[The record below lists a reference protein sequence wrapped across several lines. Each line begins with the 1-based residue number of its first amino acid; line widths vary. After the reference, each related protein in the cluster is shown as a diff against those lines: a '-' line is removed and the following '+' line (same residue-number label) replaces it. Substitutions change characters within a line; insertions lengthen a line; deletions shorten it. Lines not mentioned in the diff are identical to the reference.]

1 MGISTISNR
10 RNHKKDTWLS
20 DEALQITVQIIEMKG
35 KGEQERCNH
44 LNVEFQRVRREKKAS
59 SEIKEKK

>member
-10 RNHKKDTWLS
+10 RNHKKDKWLS
-20 DEALQITVQIIEMKG
+20 EEALQITVQIIEMKG
-35 KGEQERCNH
+35 KGEKERCNH
-44 LNVEFQRVRREKKAS
+44 LNAEFQRVRREKKAS